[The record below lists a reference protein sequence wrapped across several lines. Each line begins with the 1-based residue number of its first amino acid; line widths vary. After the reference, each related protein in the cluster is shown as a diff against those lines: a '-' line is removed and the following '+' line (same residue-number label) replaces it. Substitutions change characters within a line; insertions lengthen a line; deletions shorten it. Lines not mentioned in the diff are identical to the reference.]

1 MEVGNNGDHLMG
13 DPVDR
18 VKKGQARSASL
29 PCRKQRY
36 ADQELLAS
44 LGYIE
49 RPCLKTDQFFFK
61 SGKQTNKA
69 LWGGIRCLYSQHPG
83 SKLCFLGSSSSDP
96 GSSLLVIENARGG
109 AKG

>member
-36 ADQELLAS
+36 ADQEFLAS

-49 RPCLKTDQFFFK
+49 RPCLKTDLFFFNLEN
-61 SGKQTNKA
+61 KQTK
-69 LWGGIRCLYSQHPG
+69 RCGVG
-83 SKLCFLGSSSSDP
+83 SDVSTVNTQEANYASWAVS
-96 GSSLLVIENARGG
+96 
-109 AKG
+109 